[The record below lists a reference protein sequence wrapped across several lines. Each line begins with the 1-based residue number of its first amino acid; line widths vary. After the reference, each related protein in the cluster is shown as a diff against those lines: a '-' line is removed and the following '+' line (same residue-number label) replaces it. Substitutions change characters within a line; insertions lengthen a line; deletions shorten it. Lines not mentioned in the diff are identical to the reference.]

1 MKRVP
6 RLAFAAVLGS
16 LLTMAL
22 SGVVAADGTTGQVG
36 HYVFTDTP
44 SKPGAT
50 CVYNTTGGSEAF
62 LNSVVARAPSVW
74 WPDTS
79 SSSNT
84 QHGQVGWKVIVK
96 EGSPGSW
103 TTIASSAVQKRTAY
117 EDHPLHDVNDKAA
130 FTNLTVSFTSN
141 KFMNYLVTVKVFW
154 YRADG
159 SVKGTATHDV
169 VNYRDRVDGTNVGA
183 SPASYCYP
191 VIGIF

>member
-1 MKRVP
+1 MRVSRFVTAP
-6 RLAFAAVLGS
+6 VSAIVLSIVVAG
-16 LLTMAL
+16 A
-22 SGVVAADGTTGQVG
+22 VAADGTTGQVG
-36 HYVFTDTP
+36 HYVFTDSA

-62 LNSVVARAPSVW
+62 LNSVVVRAPSVW

-84 QHGQVGWKVIVK
+84 QHGQVGWKAIVK

-103 TTIASSAVQKRTAY
+103 STIASSSVQKKTAY
-117 EDHPLHDVNDKAA
+117 EDHPFHDPADKAP

-169 VNYRDRVDGTNVGA
+169 VHYRDRIDGTSIGA
-183 SPASYCYP
+183 SPAAYCYP
-191 VIGIF
+191 VLGIN